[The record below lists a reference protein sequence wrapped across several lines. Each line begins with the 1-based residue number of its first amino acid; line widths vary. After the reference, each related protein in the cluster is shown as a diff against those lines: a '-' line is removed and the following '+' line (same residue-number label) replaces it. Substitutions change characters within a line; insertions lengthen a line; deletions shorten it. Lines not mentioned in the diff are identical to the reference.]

1 MTELNSSM
9 ISISIII
16 VFQLIYYLKNMGTK
30 YTTLTLFCT
39 NVLKRIYNLTRKYK
53 KKQKAI
59 FWQKHTQTKLNLHYN
74 YIYSWLSGPK
84 TYKNETKFRYQ
95 AYI

>member
-16 VFQLIYYLKNMGTK
+16 VFQLIYYLKNMGAK

-39 NVLKRIYNLTRKYK
+39 NVLKRIYNLTRKK
-53 KKQKAI
+53 KKKKGNFLAKAYTNQI
-59 FWQKHTQTKLNLHYN
+59 ESPL
-74 YIYSWLSGPK
+74 
-84 TYKNETKFRYQ
+84 
-95 AYI
+95 

>member
-16 VFQLIYYLKNMGTK
+16 VFQLIYYLKNMGAK

-53 KKQKAI
+53 KKTKGNFLAKAYTNQI
-59 FWQKHTQTKLNLHYN
+59 ESPL
-74 YIYSWLSGPK
+74 
-84 TYKNETKFRYQ
+84 
-95 AYI
+95 